1 MNKRRIDVGHAVAKT
16 RISARHAVM
25 DFVRVQHKCVA
36 RHAVAQRTLVVKT
49 LHASEGAADRV
60 GIVAMWVVAMAA
72 EPRFDAL
79 HAARLS
85 ATYDPIRGGWPTC
98 FSFHDQTFPLVRHL
112 EGYTASN
119 LRNYTAASVQLSFE
133 RSFRVEISSVEQC
146 LIITCCSVSPLL
158 VSLFKDEWL
167 PLSAWPNSRWNGKA
181 DFP

>member
-16 RISARHAVM
+16 HIRARHAVM

-72 EPRFDAL
+72 EPRFDAF

-85 ATYDPIRGGWPTC
+85 ATHDPI
-98 FSFHDQTFPLVRHL
+98 
-112 EGYTASN
+112 
-119 LRNYTAASVQLSFE
+119 
-133 RSFRVEISSVEQC
+133 
-146 LIITCCSVSPLL
+146 
-158 VSLFKDEWL
+158 
-167 PLSAWPNSRWNGKA
+167 
-181 DFP
+181 